1 MDVVICLASK
11 DYHIVKKNVRYIRQ
25 YLQEKENV
33 VYIISNRTNKFF
45 FPDRWLQKYHTVF
58 IDEDK
63 MLEELSFQHIDRTLK
78 SHFKCHIYTGWY
90 LQQFLKM
97 GFALTPYAQEEY
109 LIWDSDT
116 LPLHR
121 MSFIEND
128 KYQLTEKTEH
138 HKPYFET
145 LQKLLG
151 FGKLCGSSFIAEHM
165 PIRVEIM
172 RELIDAIGHS
182 TMKGDCWFDKIIYAT
197 SGTDEQAFSEF
208 ETYGNYCMKYYPGIF
223 ELRQLRT
230 LREAGMLFG
239 RGVKKRDLAILA
251 RMNFDTASFEIRHIP
266 PFPHNIYYW
275 WDRILLAFYRRI
287 GIIKK

>member
-11 DYHIVKKNVRYIRQ
+11 DYHIVKKNIRYIRQ
-25 YLQEKENV
+25 YLQQETDV

-58 IDEDK
+58 IDEDN
-63 MLEELSFQHIDRTLK
+63 MLKGLSFQHIHQTLK
-78 SHFKCHIYTGWY
+78 SHFKCLIYTGWY

-97 GFALTPYAQEEY
+97 GFALTPYAKEEY

-121 MSFIEND
+121 ISFVENS
-128 KYQLTEKTEH
+128 KYQLTKKTEH

-151 FGKLCGSSFIAEHM
+151 FGKLCDFSFIAEHM
-165 PIRVEIM
+165 PIRVEVM
-172 RELIDAIGHS
+172 RELIDVIKHS
-182 TMKGDCWFDKIIYAT
+182 TIKGDYWFDKIIYAT

-208 ETYGNYCMKYYPGIF
+208 ETYGNYCMKYHSEIF
-223 ELRQLRT
+223 ELRELRT

-239 RGVKKRDLAILA
+239 RGVKRRDLAILA
-251 RMNFDTASFEIRHIP
+251 KMNFDTASFEIRHIP
-266 PFPHNIYYW
+266 PFPHSIYYW